1 MLLIRHAQSTW
12 NLVFGASR
20 IDAALTDPDLTES
33 GGMACTAAAMDL
45 KDKGLRRIVSSPY
58 QRTLKTAS
66 HLAQILHLPIEVDV
80 SVRER
85 CAFSC
90 DQGTPRSVLQS
101 LWPQLE
107 FGELEE
113 RWWGRTIESN
123 PSLKRRAQAFLDR
136 AARWDDHDHVL
147 VVTHWG
153 FIRCVTGLEVGNLAT
168 ASVDPTVSTVAAP
181 N

>member
-20 IDAALTDPDLTES
+20 IDAALPDPGLTEA
-33 GGMACTAAAMDL
+33 GALACAAAAMEL
-45 KDKGLRRIVSSPY
+45 KDKGLQRIVASPY
-58 QRTLKTAS
+58 QRTLKTAAL
-66 HLAQILHLPIEVDV
+66 LAEALDVPIGIDA

-90 DQGTPRSVLQS
+90 DQGTPRSALEA
-101 LWPQLE
+101 LWPQLD
-107 FGELEE
+107 FGDLEE
-113 RWWGRTIESN
+113 RWWGCTIESN
-123 PSLKRRAQAFLDR
+123 PSLVRRSRAFLAR
-136 AARWDDHDHVL
+136 AAEWSDHDRVL

-168 ASVDPTVSTVAAP
+168 ASVDPTSSTVAAL